1 MTSSPP
7 PNSLLAGFLSYL
19 IPGLGQ
25 LYQGRVAKGLLF
37 MVCLYGLF
45 FYGMYLGEWK
55 NVYLPNSAAIN
66 PLPLKWLPETVERMV
81 TNIYNRFQFAGQF
94 WIGVAA
100 WPAIWQYNDKPVP
113 SEETSFFWH
122 NFERT
127 PPERRAKKD
136 QPPGPLEAP
145 ADWPGKTL
153 NELQVE
159 YGKTWDL
166 AWVYTVIAGV
176 LNVLVIYDAA
186 AGPAIGIQSQGRR
199 PSKEANPA

>member
-1 MTSSPP
+1 MVSSRPGH
-7 PNSLLAGFLSYL
+7 SLFAGFLSYL

-25 LYQGRVAKGLLF
+25 IYEGRVAKGVLF

-45 FYGMYLGEWK
+45 FYGMYLGNWQ
-55 NVYLPNSAAIN
+55 NVYLPNSAPIN
-66 PLPLKWLPETVERMV
+66 PPPLKLPDVI
-81 TNIYNRFQFAGQF
+81 TNLYNRIQFAGQF

-113 SEETSFFWH
+113 SEQTSFFWH

-136 QPPGPLEAP
+136 QQPGPEEAP
-145 ADWPGKTL
+145 WDWQGKTL

-159 YGKTWDL
+159 SGKTWDL

-186 AGPAIGIQSQGRR
+186 AGPAFGVDSEGRR
-199 PSKEANPA
+199 LAKEGSPA

>member
-1 MTSSPP
+1 MIPSRRDH
-7 PNSLLAGFLSYL
+7 SLFAGFLSYL

-25 LYQGRVAKGLLF
+25 IYEGRVAKGVLF

-45 FYGMYLGEWK
+45 FYGMYLGNWQ
-55 NVYLPNSAAIN
+55 NVYLPNSAQIN
-66 PLPLKWLPETVERMV
+66 PPPLKLHDVI
-81 TNIYNRFQFAGQF
+81 TNLYNRIQFAGQF

-100 WPAIWQYNDKPVP
+100 WPAIWQYNEKPVP
-113 SEETSFFWH
+113 SEQNSFFWH

-136 QPPGPLEAP
+136 QQAGPEEAP
-145 ADWPGKTL
+145 WDWQGKTL

-159 YGKTWDL
+159 SGKTWDL

-186 AGPAIGIQSQGRR
+186 AGPAFGVDSEGRR
-199 PSKEANPA
+199 LAKEGTPA